1 VGTVSDIGL
10 SLFVVTGSG
19 RGWYES
25 AVRADGTRGLLVD
38 FGGVLTSN
46 IWIAFDAFCRREGLA
61 AGAVLELFR
70 SDGEVLALLRELE
83 RGKLADDEF
92 EERFADK
99 LGVAPDGLIGR
110 LFAGLEP
117 DRRMIGA
124 VQAAGAA
131 GVRTGL
137 ISNSWGEGI
146 YDRAPLELFDATVI
160 SGDVGLHKPEPE
172 IYRLATERI
181 GVPAER
187 CVFVDDLRENV
198 AGAEA
203 VGMTAILHRDAE
215 RTVAE
220 LEELLGVELGAR
232 DDGQGA

>member
-1 VGTVSDIGL
+1 
-10 SLFVVTGSG
+10 
-19 RGWYES
+19 
-25 AVRADGTRGLLVD
+25 VREDVARALLVD

-46 IWIAFDAFCRREGLA
+46 IWVAFDAFCGREGLA

-70 SDGEVLALLRELE
+70 SDGEALWLLRRLE
-83 RGKLADDEF
+83 RGKLAEEEF
-92 EERFADK
+92 EEQFAEK
-99 LGVAPDGLIGR
+99 LGVAHEGLIGR
-110 LFAGLEP
+110 LFAGLDPET
-117 DRRMIGA
+117 RMIGA
-124 VQAAGAA
+124 VRSARAA

-146 YDRAPLELFDATVI
+146 YERAPLDLFDAAVI
-160 SGDVGLHKPEPE
+160 SGEVGLHKPEPD
-172 IYRLATERI
+172 IYRLAAERI
-181 GVPAER
+181 GVGPEQ

-220 LEELLGVELGAR
+220 LEEILGIELTADGGTSGA
-232 DDGQGA
+232 